1 MANYNDFTKKII
13 KKHAKRLDITEN
25 TVERV
30 LEFYGD
36 NAILKQLS
44 NSDTAQT
51 FVRDMV
57 TKGFNDDEIN
67 VVLDTIEK
75 SAKTESDMN
84 DLMRNFLQ
92 TLK

>member
-1 MANYNDFTKKII
+1 VTDTKRII
-13 KKHAKRLDITEN
+13 KKHAERLDIAEN
-25 TVERV
+25 TVDRV

-67 VVLDTIEK
+67 AVLDTLEK

-92 TLK
+92 TLE